1 MFTVKDANTV
11 NGSSVQYIA
20 YCWAE
25 KEGYSKFGSY
35 RGAGSVNADD
45 GPMII
50 TGFKPA
56 WVLIKN
62 RQQSGDDWILHNNES
77 PGYNV
82 NNKYFYANTNN
93 EEISAD
99 TLQLDLLSNG
109 FKIRKSTGA
118 FNNNNET
125 MIYMAFGEAPLVGS
139 NNVPATAR

>member
-1 MFTVKDANTV
+1 M
-11 NGSSVQYIA
+11 
-20 YCWAE
+20 
-25 KEGYSKFGSY
+25 
-35 RGAGSVNADD
+35 
-45 GPMII
+45 
-50 TGFKPA
+50 
-56 WVLIKN
+56 LIKN

-77 PGYNV
+77 PGFNV

-93 EEISAD
+93 SEISAN